1 MQKLT
6 KKLVES
12 CHHGYEK
19 QAKDITEEIQQQ
31 YNGRGIS
38 GRGEVWAGRADN
50 EIGKRDAKEA

>member
-50 EIGKRDAKEA
+50 